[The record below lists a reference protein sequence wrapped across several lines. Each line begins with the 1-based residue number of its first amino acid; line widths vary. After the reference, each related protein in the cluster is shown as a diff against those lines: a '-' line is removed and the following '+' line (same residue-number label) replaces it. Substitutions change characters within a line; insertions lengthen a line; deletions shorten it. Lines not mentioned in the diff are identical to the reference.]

1 MSQNVKTPWQA
12 ALINAV
18 TDPRE
23 LLELLDLD
31 IAWLDQAKAA
41 ATLFPLKVPREFVS
55 RMEKG
60 NINDPLLRQVLPI
73 GDEFKQAEGFNKDPL
88 QEKNI
93 NPIPGLLHRY
103 HGRVLL
109 TLIGNCAINCRFCF
123 RRHFPYA
130 KNNPGSSGW
139 QLTLDYIARDE
150 SITEVIL
157 SGGDPLVVG
166 DSMLHEFT
174 QALSQ
179 IPHLKRLRIHSRMP
193 IVLPERITP
202 ELVALLTHTR
212 LKPIM
217 IVHSNHPREITPN
230 VIQAIKN
237 LTSANIMVLNQSVL
251 LKGINDNADTLIA
264 LSETLFSA
272 GILPYYLH
280 MLDKVEGCAHFD
292 SEQEAAQRLHAEVT
306 KRLPGY
312 LVPKLVRT
320 EPGASAKIRIDT
332 WDFTQANSRT

>member
-1 MSQNVKTPWQA
+1 MSQNIKNAWQM

-23 LLELLDLD
+23 LLELLELD
-31 IAWLDQAKAA
+31 MAWLDQAKNA

-55 RMEKG
+55 RMKKG
-60 NINDPLLRQVLPI
+60 DIHDPLLRQILPI
-73 GDEFKQAEGFNKDPL
+73 GDEFQHADGFVKDPL

-109 TLIGNCAINCRFCF
+109 TLTGNCAINCRFCF

-130 KNNPGSSGW
+130 KNNPGTSGW
-139 QLTLDYIARDE
+139 ELTLDYIARDE
-150 SITEVIL
+150 TITEIIL
-157 SGGDPLVVG
+157 SGGDPLVMA
-166 DSMLHEFT
+166 DSTLHEFT
-174 QALSQ
+174 KALSE
-179 IPHLKRLRIHSRMP
+179 IPHLKRLRIHSRLP
-193 IVLPERITP
+193 IVLPDRVTS
-202 ELVALLTHTR
+202 ELIRLLTYTR
-212 LKPIM
+212 LKPVM
-217 IVHSNHPREITPN
+217 IVHSNHPQEITPN
-230 VIQAIKN
+230 VVEAIKK

-251 LKGINDNADTLIA
+251 LKGINDNADTLTT

-292 SEQEAAQRLHAEVT
+292 TEQEAAQRLHVEVT

-320 EPGASAKIRIDT
+320 EPGSFAKIRLDT
-332 WDFTQANSRT
+332 NDFTQANSRT